1 MTQPQEP
8 LRDLTYSSLMTPA
21 PAPLPVPVTAARLVS
36 PGGRLGAVLLDVLLA
51 VVTLGIGYIIW
62 SLIVWS
68 NGQTPGKQLL
78 GHVVADAQ
86 TGAPADWGRMFM
98 REFVIHFL
106 LFGVINTVTFGVF
119 LIVDACTVFGT
130 DHRTLH
136 DKMAGTIV
144 RYADA

>member
-8 LRDLTYSSLMTPA
+8 LPDLTYASLMTPQ
-21 PAPLPVPVTAARLVS
+21 PAPVAVPVRLVS
-36 PGGRLGAVLLDVLLA
+36 PGGRFGALLLDILLA
-51 VVTLGIGYIIW
+51 VVTLGIGYLIW

-68 NGQTPGKQLL
+68 DGQTPAKQLL

-98 REFVIHFL
+98 REFVIRFL
-106 LFGVINTVTFGVF
+106 LFGLISTITFGVF
-119 LIVDACTVFGT
+119 AIVDACLVFG
-130 DHRTLH
+130 DDRRTLH

-144 RYADA
+144 RHA